1 VLFHRPLLLFLDE
14 ATAGIEKE
22 REAKM
27 YALLREGWG
36 GREGGMEGGRV
47 TVVSTAHRE
56 SLVGLHDRMVV
67 LRGAG

>member
-1 VLFHRPLLLFLDE
+1 
-14 ATAGIEKE
+14 
-22 REAKM
+22 M

-47 TVVSTAHRE
+47 TVVSTGHRE